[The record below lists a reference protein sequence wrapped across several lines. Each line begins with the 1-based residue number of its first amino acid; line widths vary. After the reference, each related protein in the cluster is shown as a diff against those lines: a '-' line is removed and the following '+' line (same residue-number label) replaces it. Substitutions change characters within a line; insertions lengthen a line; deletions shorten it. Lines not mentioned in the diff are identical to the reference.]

1 MALRKFGLSLAEI
14 ATALAGPD
22 LPLSAIVTQQIAMLE
37 RQIAQASTLRERLR
51 SLQAQLAQ
59 GQTPE
64 LAEWLTTM
72 ELMTMYDKYFT
83 PKNCS
88 NCRC

>member
-22 LPLSAIVTQQIAMLE
+22 LPSVVAQQIAMLE

-59 GQTPE
+59 GQAPE